1 MLKHA
6 TCINAIA
13 TLLASTAWFFA
24 SFNVFNLTLCH
35 LPPLATCNTHTH
47 VHLRNGILRAFAYN
61 LCNFPL
67 IFANA
72 VPLCWAVTSALSSRH
87 IAFNNHSSAAA
98 VATFAVCENI
108 YFYAFKFFQFFLP
121 AAIFYYCCAACHL
134 LAVVCCCM
142 CANVATPACN
152 GTNIV
157 YWLFAVT
164 VATDATDATA
174 RASVCDCNYVCGLC
188 CGCMHSKSALA
199 HMPPCVSM
207 HVATCA
213 YRLSNAL
220 QMALR

>member
-121 AAIFYYCCAACHL
+121 SCHFLLLLRRLPLTGSCLLLHVCKCGNASMQWHKYCL
-134 LAVVCCCM
+134 LAVCCH
-142 CANVATPACN
+142 
-152 GTNIV
+152 
-157 YWLFAVT
+157 
-164 VATDATDATA
+164 
-174 RASVCDCNYVCGLC
+174 C
-188 CGCMHSKSALA
+188 CHWCHWCHCSGFCL
-199 HMPPCVSM
+199 
-207 HVATCA
+207 
-213 YRLSNAL
+213 RL
-220 QMALR
+220 

>member
-1 MLKHA
+1 MRCHFVGPWPA
-6 TCINAIA
+6 RCQVA
-13 TLLASTAWFFA
+13 TLLSITTAA
-24 SFNVFNLTLCH
+24 QRQLQH
-35 LPPLATCNTHTH
+35 LPFVKIYIFTH
-47 VHLRNGILRAFAYN
+47 L
-61 LCNFPL
+61 NF
-67 IFANA
+67 FN
-72 VPLCWAVTSALSSRH
+72 SS
-87 IAFNNHSSAAA
+87 S
-98 VATFAVCENI
+98 
-108 YFYAFKFFQFFLP
+108 P

-134 LAVVCCCM
+134 LAVVCCCT